1 MSEAS
6 KGKRLEYTTF
16 EVGDIAVRRSDEST
30 VRRSDESTVRRSDE
44 STTLIVTA
52 VHRNNAVGE
61 GQITDINVEDG
72 EQHDINVEDG
82 EQHDYSY
89 SYSYAK
95 AKEEIII
102 VFLLEP
108 LLT

>member
-16 EVGDIAVRRSDEST
+16 EVGDIA